1 MAIEVAP
8 NSVVIE
14 KIDINL
20 LQPHPRNV
28 EIYGNEDVSDL
39 QQSIAESGWIKPLT
53 VNPEYM
59 VISGH
64 RRYLAAK
71 ALGYI
76 ELPVV
81 VETFASPEAEMERLL
96 RENENRGKTPEQQI
110 KEGMTWEP
118 IEQAKAEKREKS
130 GNTRNPLQNFAE
142 GEKGN
147 VRDIIARRV
156 GLGSGETYRKGKAVV
171 EFIDKEL
178 RVGDIL
184 HYGEILRTQLNGQS
198 ITAAWNTLDNIDK
211 AKKKAEAEAKR
222 KEAEKQRQQELA
234 RQRYLEAVKKAEHC
248 QLYHCGVADL
258 ITYRKEDGSLAVE
271 PESIDYII
279 TDPPYP
285 KEFLYTYSD
294 LAKFA
299 AYALKPGGSLLAM
312 SGQSYLPELIERL
325 SEHLTYHWTACYF
338 TPGPATTLYD
348 RRLATGW
355 KPLLWFTKGEYTGW
369 MNGDVF
375 RSEAR
380 DKHAHDWGQSES
392 GMADIIQR
400 FTEPGQLICDPF
412 VGGGTTCMVCI
423 NLERRF
429 VGCDVDETCV
439 KESSE
444 KVKQSLGISI
454 DETCIGTIEEAQN
467 ER

>member
-8 NSVVIE
+8 NSVAIE

-28 EIYGNEDVSDL
+28 EIYGNEDISDL

-53 VNPEYM
+53 VNPEYV

-64 RRYLAAK
+64 RRYLASK
-71 ALGYI
+71 ALDYT

-81 VETFASPEAEMERLL
+81 IEEFASEEAMLERLL

-110 KEGMTWEP
+110 REGMCWEP
-118 IEQAKAEKREKS
+118 IEKQKAEARQKA
-130 GNTRNPLQNFAE
+130 GVDLQENFPE
-142 GEKGN
+142 GGQ

-156 GLGSGETYRKGKAVV
+156 GLGSGKTYEKGKEVV
-171 EFIDKEL
+171 EFVDKEL
-178 RVGDIL
+178 RTGDIL
-184 HYGEILRTQLNGQS
+184 HYAEILRTQLNGQS
-198 ITAAWNTLDNIDK
+198 ITAAWNTLDNIKK
-211 AKKKAEAEAKR
+211 AKKKAEAEAKK
-222 KEAEKQRQQELA
+222 KEEEKQKQQELA
-234 RQRYLEAVKKAEHC
+234 RQKYLEAVKKAEHC
-248 QLYHCGVADL
+248 QLYHCSVADL

-271 PESIDYII
+271 PESIDCII

-299 AYALKPGGSLLAM
+299 AYALKPGGVLLAM

-348 RRLATGW
+348 RRLATSW

-392 GMADIIQR
+392 GMADIIER
-400 FTEPGQLICDPF
+400 FTKPDQLICDPF
-412 VGGGTTCMVCI
+412 VGGGTTCMVSI
-423 NLERRF
+423 KMERRF
-429 VGCDVDETCV
+429 VGCDIDETCV
-439 KESSE
+439 KENSE
-444 KVKQSLGISI
+444 KVKQSLGIPM
-454 DETCIGTIEEAQN
+454 DETYITAMEEAQN
-467 ER
+467 G